1 MTSEQD
7 RGEARCNQVLDAAA
21 DCFRQRGFHGAS
33 MAEVARA
40 AGMSVGHIYHY
51 FANKEAIISAIVERD
66 VAEIL
71 ALLESLQSEDD
82 LLQALVR
89 EAGNNLEEASCG
101 YDDALQIEVLAEA
114 TRNPKVLAMVR
125 DGDRLARERLA
136 ETITKGRAMRGLP
149 PLADLEARTEIVI
162 ALFEG
167 LSCRNIR
174 NPGVPIEAIAKL
186 LRSTLQH
193 LLET

>member
-1 MTSEQD
+1 MKTEQD

-33 MAEVARA
+33 MSELAKA

-51 FANKEAIISAIVERD
+51 FENKEAIIAAIVERD

-71 ALLESLQSEDD
+71 ALLDSLHDEEDI
-82 LLQALVR
+82 LQALIR
-89 EAGNNLEEASCG
+89 EAGNNLEEATCG
-101 YDDALQIEVLAEA
+101 SDDALQLEVLAEA

-125 DGDRLARERLA
+125 DGDRLARNRLA
-136 ETITKGRAMRGLP
+136 ETITKGRAMRGLA
-149 PLADLEARTEIVI
+149 PLADLEARSEIII

-167 LSCRNIR
+167 LTCRNVR
-174 NPGVPIEAIAKL
+174 NPGVPLDAIATV
-186 LRSTLQH
+186 LRSTLQN

>member
-1 MTSEQD
+1 MKTEQD

-33 MAEVARA
+33 MAELAKA

-51 FANKEAIISAIVERD
+51 FENKEAIIAAIVERD

-71 ALLESLQSEDD
+71 ALLDALYDDEDI
-82 LLQALVR
+82 LQALIR
-89 EAGNNLEEASCG
+89 EAGNDIGESPCS
-101 YDDALQIEVLAEA
+101 DDALQIEILAEA
-114 TRNPKVLAMVR
+114 TRNPKVAATVQE
-125 DGDRLARERLA
+125 GDRKARTRLA
-136 ETITKGRAMRGLP
+136 ETIASGRERRGLP
-149 PLADLEARTEIVI
+149 PLGDLEARTEIII

-167 LSCRNIR
+167 LMLRQVR
-174 NPGVPIEAIAKL
+174 HPKDVDAATIAV
-186 LRSTLQH
+186 LRSTLQT